1 MTKKIWMGLFVLLAF
16 VLFSGLTVYAC
27 GTKSNCPMGMKDA
40 KVQVSNISGGVEI
53 KITADNPEVVKK
65 IQEYKATCQHNEM
78 KDAKFEVSNIAN
90 GVTVKIT
97 SDTPE
102 IVKKIQE
109 HQTNCQKNGHEGCS
123 KNCQEAH
130 ESGKCSGHQPGDMH

>member
-1 MTKKIWMGLFVLLAF
+1 VTKKIWMSLLVLLAF

-27 GTKSNCPMGMKDA
+27 GNESNCPMGMKDA
-40 KVQVSNISGGVEI
+40 KVQVTNISGGVEI

-65 IQEYKATCQHNEM
+65 IQEYKATCQHNGM

-97 SDTPE
+97 SDNPE
-102 IVKKIQE
+102 VVKKIQE
-109 HQTNCQKNGHEGCS
+109 HQANCQKNGHEEGS

-130 ESGKCSGHQPGDMH
+130 KSGRCTGHEAGH